1 MTLKIQVMEE
11 EWREVVGYP
20 AYEVSNLGR
29 VRSKTRMSISYGA
42 RNCRRI
48 GKILKPYLRKTGY
61 WSVSVGKDGEFFSK
75 CIHRF
80 VAEAFIPNP
89 DNKPLVDHIDRNRTN
104 NVVTN
109 LRWATPSENQ
119 QNIGLP
125 HHNTSGELY
134 IQTQYRVCGKNG
146 DVRHQ
151 KAFRTMEEALA
162 YRKEV
167 WGF

>member
-1 MTLKIQVMEE
+1 MEE

-20 AYEVSNLGR
+20 AYEVSNLGQC
-29 VRSKTRMSISYGA
+29 RSKTRMSVSYGN
-42 RNCRRI
+42 RNHRRV
-48 GKILKPYLRKTGY
+48 GKILKQTIGNTGY
-61 WSVSVGKDGEFFSK
+61 PCVSVGLDGVFTSK
-75 CIHRF
+75 HLHRL

-89 DNKPLVDHIDRNRTN
+89 EGKPMVDHIDRNRTN

-125 HHNTSGELY
+125 VTNKSGELY
-134 IQTQYRVCGKNG
+134 IQVQYRVCGKNG